1 MTHLSRRALL
11 SSTAM
16 IPVALAVD
24 GCAALTAAVAIAP
37 QVAGWIQTI
46 SSVASVVEPLILGIT
61 GLGAN
66 VRATIA
72 AAISDV
78 QSVASGI
85 ASATSTTATGL
96 VQKLSSGVGTL
107 AGLLSG
113 FSGLP
118 AEVGSFIQN
127 AVALVPAIEQ
137 AVGIVSPPPANRF
150 ERMAA
155 TITPEQANAN
165 LRLILAGHSVR

>member
-1 MTHLSRRALL
+1 MEISRRYLL
-11 SSTAM
+11 SSTAL
-16 IPVALAVD
+16 IPPALLLN

-37 QVAGWIQTI
+37 TIAGYIQTI
-46 SSVASVVEPLILGIT
+46 ASVASVVEPLILGIT
-61 GLGAN
+61 GLGSN
-66 VRATIA
+66 VQSTIA
-72 AAISDV
+72 SAISDV

-113 FSGLP
+113 ISGIP

-127 AVALVPAIEQ
+127 AVALIPAIEQ
-137 AVGIVSPPPANRF
+137 AVGIVSPPPAARF
-150 ERMAA
+150 GRLAA
-155 TITPEQANAN
+155 MISPEQANAN
-165 LRLILAGHSVR
+165 LQLILAGHSAR